1 MLPEPAT
8 PLVLPSTRF
17 AGREAFTQLV
27 RDALTA
33 AAQQN
38 WREIFFC
45 DATFEDWP
53 LQEKA
58 VADALHAWSK
68 SGRRFVMLA
77 GRYDLVLRHH
87 ARFVSWRKTWDPI
100 VESRI
105 GRNLGRADFPS
116 AIWSP
121 AWALQRFDLM
131 RSTGV
136 CGAEPDRRA
145 HIREML
151 DELMLGSSPGFPA
164 STLGL

>member
-8 PLVLPSTRF
+8 PIVLPSTRF

-27 RDALTA
+27 RDSLIA
-33 AAQQN
+33 AAQQD
-38 WREIFFC
+38 WREIVFC

-58 VADALHAWSK
+58 VADSLHAWSR

-77 GRYDLVLRHH
+77 SRYDLVLRHH
-87 ARFVSWRKTWDPI
+87 ARFVSWRKTWDHI

-105 GRNLGRADFPS
+105 CRNLGTADFPS
-116 AIWSP
+116 AIWGP
-121 AWALQRFDLM
+121 TWALRRLDLL

-136 CGAEPDRRA
+136 CGAEPDRRV
-145 HIREML
+145 HIREAL

-164 STLGL
+164 SILGL